1 MCIFQKSI
9 GKRRFTIMELLI
21 VVAIIAILLSLLLPS
36 MKMARE
42 KARRAVCLS
51 NTSQLT
57 AASMM
62 YAKSDNNKLPP
73 ENRNIPSDLMGPN
86 VIRGDVFAAMDL
98 TKEMVQ
104 CPTAPV
110 WYEHKAAGHGSWY
123 EYGIPNIGNS
133 YFYLALTKGVGNS
146 HVENEDTVSFSM
158 YDDMASS
165 RRVFADKI
173 VKFKSG
179 TINNNHSIEGPEGLK
194 IEGASQSYLDG
205 HAKWNWDFPD
215 YMTDGTES
223 GYHSAGWRSR
233 YWW

>member
-1 MCIFQKSI
+1 MFQKSI

-146 HVENEDTVSFSM
+146 HVENEDTVSFSL